1 MIQELVSDFWLN
13 GKDLKEEGTFR
24 AALNLLL
31 KEVRK
36 MLGGSSQLAKSIDRG
51 DSHEVMAKF
60 ATEEGYG
67 DLAEILQLGGDKKK
81 RQSCE

>member
-31 KEVRK
+31 KEVRT
-36 MLGGSSQLAKSIDRG
+36 MLDSSSQLAKSIDRG
-51 DSHEVMAKF
+51 DSHKVMAKF

-67 DLAEILQLGGDKKK
+67 DLAEILQVGEDEKEKTIM
-81 RQSCE
+81 